1 MTSENWIDVAAFD
14 DVPEGDTFGASCE
27 GRGIALYKVDGE
39 VFATAGLC
47 THGAA
52 HMCDGFLDG
61 HEIECPLHQGRFD
74 IRTGK
79 ALNEP
84 LAEDIRTY
92 AVRIADGRV
101 LVGAD

>member
-1 MTSENWIDVAAFD
+1 MTSANWIDVAAFD
-14 DVPEGDTFGASCE
+14 DVPEGDAIGASC
-27 GRGIALYKVDGE
+27 GGQGITLYKVEGE

-52 HMCDGFLDG
+52 HMCDGFLEG

-79 ALNEP
+79 ALGEP
-84 LAEDIRTY
+84 LTEDIRTY
-92 AVRIADGRV
+92 PVRVDAGRV
-101 LVGAD
+101 LVGTD

>member
-1 MTSENWIDVAAFD
+1 MTSANWIDVAALD
-14 DVPEGDTFGASCE
+14 DVPEGDAIGASC
-27 GRGIALYKVDGE
+27 GGQGITLYKVEGE

-52 HMCDGFLDG
+52 HMCDGFLEG

-84 LAEDIRTY
+84 LTEDIRTY
-92 AVRIADGRV
+92 PVRVDAGRV
-101 LVGAD
+101 LVGTD